1 MLKSMPPTIILMH
14 YFLYTDAFA
23 ILFQLCNFVIHI
35 DVYERSIKR
44 KYFFEIGSFKN
55 NLYLY
60 VLKVNVLS
68 NVLFLVLHNILCFEI
83 LTYFY
88 ANIQV

>member
-1 MLKSMPPTIILMH
+1 MLKSMPLTNILMH
-14 YFLYTDAFA
+14 YFLYTDAFDDQCLLSFA

-55 NLYLY
+55 YLYL
-60 VLKVNVLS
+60 
-68 NVLFLVLHNILCFEI
+68 C
-83 LTYFY
+83 T
-88 ANIQV
+88 